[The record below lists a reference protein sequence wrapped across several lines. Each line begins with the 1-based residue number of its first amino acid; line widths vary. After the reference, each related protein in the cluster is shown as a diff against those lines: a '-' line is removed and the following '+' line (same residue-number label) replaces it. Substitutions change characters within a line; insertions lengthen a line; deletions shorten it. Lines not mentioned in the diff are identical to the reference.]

1 MAARFTAR
9 QLGRDDKP
17 FAAITRIS
25 AIRLFNVAN
34 HLRQGFGGQDVEML
48 PVPILPITNPP

>member
-17 FAAITRIS
+17 FVAIFRIS

-34 HLRQGFGGQDVEML
+34 HLRQGFGGLDVEML
-48 PVPILPITNPP
+48 PITNTNVQ